1 MMRMM
6 SVQVI
11 GKALKENGNFM
22 KNKEIYKITLSSI
35 FLAMAY
41 VLPFLTGQVPQI
53 GSMLCP
59 MHLPVIL
66 CGLMCGWKYGL
77 IVGLVSPLL
86 RSLTLGMPPLFPT
99 ALAMAVELAV
109 YGFVSGFLYQTL
121 GKRTHNIYIAL
132 IISMLLGR
140 ICWGIAMFS
149 FLGFNINKFGL
160 SAFWLGAFVNALPGI
175 IIQIVLIPLI
185 VIVYNRFIK
194 E

>member
-1 MMRMM
+1 
-6 SVQVI
+6 
-11 GKALKENGNFM
+11 M

-59 MHLPVIL
+59 MHIPVIL
-66 CGLMCGWKYGL
+66 CGLICGWKYGL
-77 IVGLVSPLL
+77 IVGIISPIL

-99 ALAMAVELAV
+99 ATAMAIELGV
-109 YGFVSGFLYQTL
+109 YGFVSGFIYQML
-121 GKRTHNIYIAL
+121 GKKMINIYLSL
-132 IISMLLGR
+132 IISMIIGR
-140 ICWGIAMFS
+140 LFWGIAMFS
-149 FLGFNINKFGL
+149 FLGFNTNNFGFQ
-160 SAFWLGAFVNALPGI
+160 AFWLGSVVNALPGI
-175 IIQIVLIPLI
+175 VIQIILIPLV

>member
-1 MMRMM
+1 
-6 SVQVI
+6 
-11 GKALKENGNFM
+11 M
-22 KNKEIYKITLSSI
+22 KNKEIYKITLSSV
-35 FLAMAY
+35 FLAVAY

-66 CGLMCGWKYGL
+66 CGLICGWKYGL
-77 IVGLVSPLL
+77 IVGLISPLL

-99 ALAMAVELAV
+99 AAAMSIELAV
-109 YGFVSGFLYQTL
+109 YGFVSGILYQTL
-121 GKRTHNIYIAL
+121 GKKTQSIYISL

-140 ICWGIAMFS
+140 IVWGITMFC
-149 FLGFNINKFGL
+149 FLGFNINNFGL
-160 SAFWLGAFVNALPGI
+160 SAFWLGAFVNAFPGI

-185 VIVYNRFIK
+185 VMVYNKFVR

>member
-1 MMRMM
+1 
-6 SVQVI
+6 
-11 GKALKENGNFM
+11 M

-59 MHLPVIL
+59 MHIPVIL
-66 CGLMCGWKYGL
+66 CGLICGWKYGL
-77 IVGLVSPLL
+77 IVGIISPIF

-99 ALAMAVELAV
+99 ATAMAIELGV
-109 YGFVSGFLYQTL
+109 YGFVSGFIYQKL
-121 GKRTHNIYIAL
+121 GKKTINIYLSL
-132 IISMLLGR
+132 IISMIIGR
-140 ICWGIAMFS
+140 LFWGIVMFS
-149 FLGFNINKFGL
+149 FLGFNTNNFGFQ
-160 SAFWLGAFVNALPGI
+160 AFWLSSVVNALPGI

>member
-1 MMRMM
+1 MHMI
-6 SVQVI
+6 SIHLI

-59 MHLPVIL
+59 MHIPVIL
-66 CGLMCGWKYGL
+66 CGLICGWKYGL
-77 IVGLVSPLL
+77 IVGIISPIL

-99 ALAMAVELAV
+99 ATAMAIELGV
-109 YGFVSGFLYQTL
+109 YGFVCGFIYQML
-121 GKRTHNIYIAL
+121 GKKTKNIYISL
-132 IISMLLGR
+132 IISMIIGR
-140 ICWGIAMFS
+140 LCWGIAMFS
-149 FLGFNINKFGL
+149 FLGFNTNNFGFQ
-160 SAFWLGAFVNALPGI
+160 AFWLGSVVNALPGI
-175 IIQIVLIPLI
+175 VIQIVLIPLV